1 MVSGTKPHVTGTFTQ
16 AKAFIPTFS
25 DRLISPWDFAVVLCH
40 DLRIN
45 SNQYAESIAS
55 MIVGQCEE
63 YNELLNIDILDDA
76 DVENTLPEEG
86 EDADVVSST
95 TEKLIGSGLR
105 SRGTSA
111 GISTPGLGT
120 PVTGANTPLPDDSTM
135 TSRADSPTVGPGKRR
150 GPLLDLDRVQKR
162 VRFNRPGDVDVV
174 KDENGDTKEAGAAP
188 KESEA
193 EESDCRVIINV
204 RLLHRQTACL
214 VPLLICKSSAIR
226 NSWTFKS
233 RPTIFEIASNG
244 IFLRP

>member
-1 MVSGTKPHVTGTFTQ
+1 MVNSIELYLTSISAE
-16 AKAFIPTFS
+16 AKTVSSILL

-120 PVTGANTPLPDDSTM
+120 PVTRANTPLPDDSTM
-135 TSRADSPTVGPGKRR
+135 TSRADSPAIGSGKRR

-204 RLLHRQTACL
+204 SSRRYR
-214 VPLLICKSSAIR
+214 PLI
-226 NSWTFKS
+226 
-233 RPTIFEIASNG
+233 
-244 IFLRP
+244 LRCD